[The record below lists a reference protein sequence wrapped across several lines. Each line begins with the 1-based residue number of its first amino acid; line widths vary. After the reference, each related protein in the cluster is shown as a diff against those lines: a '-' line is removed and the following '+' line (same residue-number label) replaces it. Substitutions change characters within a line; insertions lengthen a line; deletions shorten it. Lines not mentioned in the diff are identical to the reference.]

1 MTSRADAM
9 SRRLPRGWGH
19 FLFQIAIWLG
29 FYVAYQA
36 VRGHADR
43 NIAKAFTDGRW
54 IISTEQRLHT
64 LVEPSF
70 QRVIDGSGL
79 LIDLTTYTYW
89 LSQFA
94 VVGIALIWIYF
105 RQHPRFAD
113 FRNTLVVANLLGLV
127 GYWIVPTAPPR
138 LFPSEG
144 FQDTLALHSS
154 VNHHSGLVL
163 DVTNQYAAMPSLHS
177 MDAIIVGVTM
187 AYLCR
192 NRIAKALW
200 LLWAPWVWFTVMSTG
215 NHYWLDVAVGVLLA
229 GVAAA
234 VVHAKPLATRF
245 RPAGAR

>member
-1 MTSRADAM
+1 MSTRVATV
-9 SRRLPRGWGH
+9 SRRPPRGWAH
-19 FLFQIAIWLG
+19 LAFQVLIWLG
-29 FYVAYQA
+29 FYFAYQL

-43 NIAKAFTDGRW
+43 NIPKAFTDGRW

-70 QRVIDGSGL
+70 QRIVDGSGL

-94 VVGIALIWIYF
+94 VVGLALLWVYF
-105 RQHPRFAD
+105 RRPDAFAK
-113 FRNTLVVANLLGLV
+113 FRNTLVLANLFGLV

-138 LFPSEG
+138 LFPGAG
-144 FQDTLALHSS
+144 FEDTLALHSS

-163 DVTNQYAAMPSLHS
+163 HVTNQYAAMPSLHS

-187 AYLCR
+187 ALLCR
-192 NRIAKALW
+192 HRITKVLW
-200 LLWAPWVWFTVMSTG
+200 LFWAPWVWFAVMSTG

-229 GVAAA
+229 GLAAA
-234 VVHAKPLATRF
+234 VVYWRPLVARF
-245 RPAGAR
+245 SARFA